1 MNLASFGQH
10 ILGISLITFFRHS
23 TRPTATVKS
32 ILNEFI
38 LSYQRADARPLDIVD
53 VNSACIGA
61 TTDLF
66 VDRLSLLDSTNEEI
80 LNQELDPR
88 IPVKVA
94 FKGESKCSVFCQHCK
109 QKQYLTH
116 NTDLT
121 RDTLWLVDHFFIG
134 AG

>member
-1 MNLASFGQH
+1 M
-10 ILGISLITFFRHS
+10 
-23 TRPTATVKS
+23 
-32 ILNEFI
+32 
-38 LSYQRADARPLDIVD
+38 SYQRADARPLDIVD

>member
-1 MNLASFGQH
+1 MCSSDL
-10 ILGISLITFFRHS
+10 
-23 TRPTATVKS
+23 
-32 ILNEFI
+32 
-38 LSYQRADARPLDIVD
+38 D

-94 FKGESKCSVFCQHCK
+94 FKGESKCSVFCQHRK
-109 QKQYLTH
+109 QKHYLTH
-116 NTDLT
+116 NTDIT